1 MTHYRLKKLRGRGLK
16 LARTAG
22 RHLPAGIAAS
32 SNAQATQPVSGTQA
46 VRKYVQALRS
56 TRAGGFDWHLVDP
69 RLMCGMRV
77 RLLKHAAPVL
87 DEWEEGRGRP
97 IASGHRAGM
106 LGTVVDYHDADTMR
120 FMARLYNLG
129 HPNNVPWVRVLF
141 DDAPTGF
148 DGQTP
153 IFHAESLPAAVCRVL
168 QRASIPEPHLDA
180 AEYARETEQRQLA
193 AARA

>member
-1 MTHYRLKKLRGRGLK
+1 MTHYRVKKLRERKLK
-16 LARTAG
+16 LARSAG
-22 RHLPAGIAAS
+22 PHLPAGNAAS
-32 SNAQATQPVSGTQA
+32 SSVQGSPLVDSTQA

-56 TRAGGFDWHLVDP
+56 TRVGGFDWHLVDP

-97 IASGHRAGM
+97 IAGGRRAGM
-106 LGTVVDYHDADTMR
+106 LGTVVDYHDADSMR
-120 FMARLYNLG
+120 FMSRLYNLG

-168 QRASIPEPHLDA
+168 QRASIPGRHVHA
-180 AEYARETEQRQLA
+180 AEYAVETERRQLA
-193 AARA
+193 DASA